1 VWIGASAARN
11 ADEDN
16 TAAMLLAWKSK
27 AHTCR
32 SEYRCTSQKVAPR
45 RHANAVRL
53 LARRLSTSRTPDAQD
68 PWRSATE
75 RRCLGPNVTSAGVK
89 APYLDLGR
97 RRLGPSGAGGGV
109 GSPLLRRVEHVAKG

>member
-1 VWIGASAARN
+1 MSDLRAQRGVALVWIGASAARN

-53 LARRLSTSRTPDAQD
+53 THFWQLARRLSTSRTAGEDTGCP
-68 PWRSATE
+68 RSME
-75 RRCLGPNVTSAGVK
+75 KRN
-89 APYLDLGR
+89 
-97 RRLGPSGAGGGV
+97 
-109 GSPLLRRVEHVAKG
+109 